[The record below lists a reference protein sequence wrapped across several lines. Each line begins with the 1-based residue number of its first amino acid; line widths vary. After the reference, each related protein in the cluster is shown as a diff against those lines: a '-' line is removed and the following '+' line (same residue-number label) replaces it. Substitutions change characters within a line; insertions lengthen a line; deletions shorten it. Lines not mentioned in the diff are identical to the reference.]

1 MKKYIIFFSIVSLII
16 TTSIVKS
23 STRQL
28 EKNIFTLEEEVKILE
43 EKFNFLILEND
54 YLTTPER
61 LIRLKE
67 KIFKDQFFP
76 IDPRDIKK
84 IENNAKSVVTEV
96 KIVLDK
102 VSLIDLFVKSK
113 IFKSLYFLRLS
124 RTLSK
129 ITTVSFIE

>member
-61 LIRLKE
+61 LFGLKE
-67 KIFKDQFFP
+67 KIFKDKFFP
-76 IDPRDIKK
+76 LNPKDIKK
-84 IENNAKSVVTEV
+84 INTNE
-96 KIVLDK
+96 
-102 VSLIDLFVKSK
+102 
-113 IFKSLYFLRLS
+113 
-124 RTLSK
+124 
-129 ITTVSFIE
+129 

>member
-1 MKKYIIFFSIVSLII
+1 MKKYIILFGIIFLII

-28 EKNIFTLEEEVKILE
+28 EKNIFTLEEEVKILK

-61 LIRLKE
+61 LIGLKE
-67 KIFKDQFFP
+67 KIFKDKFFP

-84 IENNAKSVVTEV
+84 IDNNE
-96 KIVLDK
+96 
-102 VSLIDLFVKSK
+102 
-113 IFKSLYFLRLS
+113 
-124 RTLSK
+124 
-129 ITTVSFIE
+129 

>member
-1 MKKYIIFFSIVSLII
+1 MKKYVILFGIIFLII

-28 EKNIFTLEEEVKILE
+28 EKNIFILEEEVKILE

-76 IDPRDIKK
+76 LDPRDIKK
-84 IENNAKSVVTEV
+84 IDDNE
-96 KIVLDK
+96 
-102 VSLIDLFVKSK
+102 
-113 IFKSLYFLRLS
+113 
-124 RTLSK
+124 
-129 ITTVSFIE
+129 

>member
-1 MKKYIIFFSIVSLII
+1 MKKYIILFGIIFLII

-28 EKNIFTLEEEVKILE
+28 EKKIFILEEEVKILE

-61 LIRLKE
+61 LIRLKD

-84 IENNAKSVVTEV
+84 I
-96 KIVLDK
+96 DK
-102 VSLIDLFVKSK
+102 N
-113 IFKSLYFLRLS
+113 
-124 RTLSK
+124 
-129 ITTVSFIE
+129 E

>member
-1 MKKYIIFFSIVSLII
+1 M
-16 TTSIVKS
+16 
-23 STRQL
+23 
-28 EKNIFTLEEEVKILE
+28 KILE

-84 IENNAKSVVTEV
+84 IDNNE
-96 KIVLDK
+96 
-102 VSLIDLFVKSK
+102 
-113 IFKSLYFLRLS
+113 
-124 RTLSK
+124 
-129 ITTVSFIE
+129 

>member
-43 EKFNFLILEND
+43 EKFNFLILAND

-76 IDPRDIKK
+76 IDSRDIKK
-84 IENNAKSVVTEV
+84 IDNNE
-96 KIVLDK
+96 
-102 VSLIDLFVKSK
+102 
-113 IFKSLYFLRLS
+113 
-124 RTLSK
+124 
-129 ITTVSFIE
+129 